1 MAKNKTDETKMEP
14 VDLDNTVQIREIES
28 MIIPVRGTQVMLDR
42 DLAGLYG
49 VSTSRLNEQVKRNIS
64 RFPQSFRFQLTEQE
78 RDEVVANCD
87 NLKTLKYNPSLPYVF
102 TEQGIAQLSSVLHS
116 PIAIAMSVKIMNAFV
131 AMRRFLLANAAVFQR
146 IELLEHHQLETDK
159 KLDEV
164 FQKIEHSL
172 PPLQGV
178 FFNGQIFDAYRFVND
193 LIRSAKTQVLLFD
206 NYVDDTVLMMLDKRG
221 LDVDA
226 RIYTRAIS
234 PQFALDL
241 HRHNAQYAPIDVIV
255 FQDAHDRFL
264 CIDETVYHFG
274 ASLKDLGKKWFA
286 LSKMEIS
293 THELLGKLW
302 GK

>member
-1 MAKNKTDETKMEP
+1 MTEKKTVETKVEP
-14 VDLDNTVQIREIES
+14 VEINSTVQIREIER

-42 DLAGLYG
+42 DLAAFYG
-49 VSTSRLNEQVKRNIS
+49 VTTSRLNEQVKRNIA
-64 RFPQSFRFQLTEQE
+64 RFPVSFRFQLTEQE

-87 NLKTLKYNPSLPYVF
+87 NLKTLKYNPSLPFVF

-116 PIAIAMSVKIMNAFV
+116 PTAITMSVKIMNAFV
-131 AMRRFLLANAAVFQR
+131 AMRRFLFANAAIFQR
-146 IELLEHHQLETDK
+146 IESLEHHQLETDK

-164 FQKIEHSL
+164 FQKIDLSL

-178 FFNGQIFDAYRFVND
+178 FFNGQIFDAYRFVSD

-206 NYVDDTVLMMLDKRG
+206 NYLDDTVLILFDKRG
-221 LDVDA
+221 ADVDA
-226 RIYTRAIS
+226 RIYTRTIS

-241 HRHNAQYAPIDVIV
+241 HRHNAQYAPIDVVV
-255 FQDAHDRFL
+255 FPNSHDRFL

-286 LSKMEIS
+286 FSQMEIPTS
-293 THELLGKLW
+293 GLLEKI
-302 GK
+302 